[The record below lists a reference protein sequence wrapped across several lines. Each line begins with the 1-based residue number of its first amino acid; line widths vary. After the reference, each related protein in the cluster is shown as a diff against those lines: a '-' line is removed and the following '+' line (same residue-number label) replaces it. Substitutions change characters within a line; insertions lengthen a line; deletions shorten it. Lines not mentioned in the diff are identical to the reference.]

1 MNCTFPV
8 EVAMSSTT
16 SHSNGIVIYSGN
28 LEVVY
33 FKLDDLPG
41 GRVYAI
47 REAGE
52 VISVFAEMPAALERV
67 AEMEAVQ

>member
-1 MNCTFPV
+1 
-8 EVAMSSTT
+8 MSETT
-16 SHSNGIVIYSGN
+16 SHSNGIVIYAGN

-33 FKLDDLPG
+33 FRTEDVPG

-47 REAGE
+47 CEAGK